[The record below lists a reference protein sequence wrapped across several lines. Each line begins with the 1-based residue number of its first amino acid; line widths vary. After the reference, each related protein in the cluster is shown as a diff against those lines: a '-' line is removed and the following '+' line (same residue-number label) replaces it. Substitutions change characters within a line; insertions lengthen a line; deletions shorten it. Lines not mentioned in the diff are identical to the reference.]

1 MIHPYLFTIK
11 ELALFLRTSEKNI
24 NNQIYRGEEG
34 IKIPFGFK
42 IGSKRLWKSE
52 TVFQWIE
59 ELERANRKQ
68 SEPDPDFE
76 SRQTSHPKK
85 VGIRRV

>member
-1 MIHPYLFTIK
+1 MIQPYLFTIK

-42 IGSKRLWKSE
+42 IGSKRLWRSE

-59 ELERANRKQ
+59 ELEEVNRNQ
-68 SEPDPDFE
+68 SAPDTDFE